1 MTKYLA
7 LLALM
12 TFATTLTASLVVFD
26 EPPAFIAYTFGA
38 FTGAGWIG
46 IIALWTRRCDRG

>member
-1 MTKYLA
+1 MMKYLA

-12 TFATTLTASLVVFD
+12 TFATTLTASLVVFE

-46 IIALWTRRCDRG
+46 IIALWMRRCERG